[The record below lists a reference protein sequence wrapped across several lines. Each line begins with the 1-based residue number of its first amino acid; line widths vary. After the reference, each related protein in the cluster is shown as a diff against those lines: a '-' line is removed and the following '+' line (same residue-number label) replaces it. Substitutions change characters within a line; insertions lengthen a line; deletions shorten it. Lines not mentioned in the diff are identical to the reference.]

1 VTARDTAFW
10 TTGRLASEMAIKL
23 GRSGVPI
30 IVSRSDVTQT
40 RDQLA
45 QRLGLAPFRRA
56 VSCHS
61 TAETGLARIDSQTE
75 LAAAPTA

>member
-1 VTARDTAFW
+1 MV
-10 TTGRLASEMAIKL
+10 IKL
-23 GRSGVPI
+23 VQLGVPI
-30 IVSRSDVTQT
+30 IVSRSRWRVKQT
-40 RDQLA
+40 SDQLA

-75 LAAAPTA
+75 LAVAPTA